1 MYKIRKYR
9 KSNDI
14 SAGNWLG
21 QQLTWEGEREK
32 DRGSERCIVCYC
44 YKRDINLIINIYSHD
59 G

>member
-21 QQLTWEGEREK
+21 QQLTWEGERERK
-32 DRGSERCIVCYC
+32 IEGARGV
-44 YKRDINLIINIYSHD
+44 
-59 G
+59 